1 MVMQQLLVR
10 LPEDLARR
18 LKRRVPARKR
28 SAFVQQLLEQA
39 LPADEGEDDPLYQA
53 ALDVERDERL
63 AAEMAEWDAAVG
75 DGLTPEASSA
85 PQK

>member
-1 MVMQQLLVR
+1 MAMQQLLVR
-10 LPEDLARR
+10 LPEELARR

-39 LPADEGEDDPLYQA
+39 LPPDGGEDDPLYRA
-53 ALDVERDERL
+53 ALDVERDEQL

-75 DGLTPEASSA
+75 DGLTSEASAA
-85 PQK
+85 PQA